1 MVILWTT
8 GGGIL
13 LAVVSLVIYEFVAR
27 RSSSTKTLIKEKRDV
42 ETAEAS
48 GLQKPTAAP
57 SAKPSKKEEA
67 AKPSSKKS
75 EKKIQ

>member
-27 RSSSTKTLIKEKRDV
+27 RSSSTKTSIKEKRDV

-48 GLQKPTAAP
+48 GLQKPTTA
-57 SAKPSKKEEA
+57 PSKKEEA